1 MPESASPAGPK
12 FSGIPADS
20 ENSGEEKR
28 NLHNKN
34 NASGNYNC
42 NSSYPFPATRY
53 QGSKARITEWIW
65 ESIKDIESD
74 TVLDAFG
81 GTGCMSHMLK
91 REGKTVTYNDILK
104 FNHIIG
110 KALIENDYVELTA
123 SDIEFLLRKDENRE
137 YPTFIQDRFRDI
149 FYLDEENAW
158 LDMAITNINLL
169 SDEYK
174 RSLAWFALFQSCIIK
189 RPYNLF
195 HRANLYVRTSDVKRS
210 FGNKTTWD
218 RPFGELFIKFANEAN
233 KAVFNNGKRCKS
245 LNCDALLIPED
256 NHYDLVYI
264 DTPYI
269 SAGGVGVDYIDFYHF
284 LEGMTDYENWE
295 KKILNRYKHRPIEGR
310 GENVW
315 SDKKKIYNA
324 FEELIRKYR
333 DSVLV
338 ISYRSDGIPSEDE
351 IKNLL
356 NKYKGSVCEVKNTDY
371 RYALS
376 SKKISEVLF
385 IAE

>member
-1 MPESASPAGPK
+1 M
-12 FSGIPADS
+12 
-20 ENSGEEKR
+20 
-28 NLHNKN
+28 HNKN
-34 NASGNYNC
+34 NASGNDNRN
-42 NSSYPFPATRY
+42 NSHPFPKTRY
-53 QGSKARITEWIW
+53 QGSKAKITEWIW
-65 ESIKDIESD
+65 ESIKDTEFE

-110 KALIENDYVELTA
+110 KALIENDDVRLTA
-123 SDIEFLLRKDENRE
+123 SDTEFLLRKDENIE
-137 YPTFIQDRFRDI
+137 YPAFIQDRFRDI

-158 LDMAITNINLL
+158 LDMVITNINLID
-169 SDEYK
+169 DEYK
-174 RSLAWFALFQSCIIK
+174 RAVAWFALFQSCIIK

-218 RPFGELFIKFANEAN
+218 KPFEELFVKFITEAN
-233 KAVFNNGKRCKS
+233 NALFSGGKKCRS
-245 LNCDALLIPED
+245 INYDALKIPES
-256 NHYDLVYI
+256 HYDLVYI

-269 SAGGVGVDYIDFYHF
+269 SGRGVGVDYIDFYHF
-284 LEGMTDYENWE
+284 LEGMTDYENWDR
-295 KKILNRYKHRPIEGR
+295 KILDRYKHRPIEGR

-315 SDKKKIYNA
+315 SDKKNIHGA
-324 FEELIRKYR
+324 FEELVRKYK

-351 IKNLL
+351 IREML
-356 NKYKGSVCEVKNTDY
+356 NKYKGDVCEVKNTDY

-376 SKKISEVLF
+376 SKKTSEVLF